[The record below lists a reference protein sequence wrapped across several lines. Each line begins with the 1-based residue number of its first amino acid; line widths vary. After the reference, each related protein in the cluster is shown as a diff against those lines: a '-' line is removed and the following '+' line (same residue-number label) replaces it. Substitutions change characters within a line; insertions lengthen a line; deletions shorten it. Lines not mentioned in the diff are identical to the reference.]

1 MQVIARSLLTLGLG
15 SVGALLADMAGMPAP
30 YLVGPAAFV
39 TLAGL
44 CGLPLTV
51 AVPLRNLCFLIVGL
65 SMGASVSPDVL
76 NAARAWPF
84 SFVMVFVTS
93 VVLLTAAYAM
103 LRRLFNYDPVTAML
117 AACPGHLSYVL
128 SLAAGLKSDLPS
140 VSLIQSIRVLA
151 LTLCV
156 PLIVELG
163 GAVSPTISTAESMG
177 LDSLLVMGA
186 IALALGAGFHR
197 LKVPAALLVG
207 GMATSIT
214 AHVTGLVSGVIPQ
227 WIQVPVYI
235 TIGAMIGTRFAG
247 VSLRDIR
254 KALAAGA
261 FVTILVA
268 AISAVI
274 AAFMAHVTDV
284 PLGATMIAFAPGGLE
299 TMAAMAVIMHAD
311 PTYVGTHH
319 ILRLIFL
326 SFLMPFVISRFL
338 RSREK
343 GRAL

>member
-1 MQVIARSLLTLGLG
+1 MQVIVLSLLTLGLG
-15 SVGALLADMAGMPAP
+15 AVGAFLADVIGMPAP

-39 TLAGL
+39 TVAGL
-44 CGLPLTV
+44 CGLPLMV

-93 VVLLTAAYAM
+93 VVLLTAAYVM
-103 LRRLFNYDPVTAML
+103 LQRLFRYDPVTAIL

-163 GAVSPTISTAESMG
+163 GAVSPIISMPASMG
-177 LDSLLVMGA
+177 LGSLFAMGV
-186 IALALGAGFHR
+186 IGFALGAGFHR

-207 GMATSIT
+207 GMATSIV
-214 AHVTGLVSGVIPQ
+214 AHVTGLVSGVIPL
-227 WIQVPVYI
+227 WIQTPVYI
-235 TIGAMIGTRFAG
+235 AIGAMIGTRFAG

-254 KALAAGA
+254 KALVAGA
-261 FVTILVA
+261 LVTVLVA
-268 AISAVI
+268 AISAAI
-274 AAFMAHVTDV
+274 AAFMAQLTGV

-299 TMAAMAVIMHAD
+299 TMAAMAVIMRAD

-326 SFLMPFVISRFL
+326 SFLMPFVIRRFV
-338 RSREK
+338 RTRE
-343 GRAL
+343 GT